1 MPMVDALLPE
11 LDHEMSVT
19 RKMLARVPL
28 TNGDWKPHEKSRTM
42 RQLASHIAN
51 IPRLATNVL
60 TASSLDI
67 GVGYA
72 RKGDCQTTEEL
83 VARFDEHVAD
93 VRKELVGKTD
103 AELLTTWKLEREGKE
118 MFSMPK
124 ASAIRNFFFGHLI
137 HHRGQLSVYLRLND
151 IPVPS
156 CYGPSADEQF

>member
-137 HHRGQLSVYLRLND
+137 HHRGQLSVYLRLNN

>member
-19 RKMLARVPL
+19 RKMLTRVPL

-51 IPRLATNVL
+51 IPRLATSVL
-60 TASSLDI
+60 TAPSLDI

-93 VRKELVGKTD
+93 LRKELVGKTD
-103 AELLTTWKLEREGKE
+103 GELLTSWKLQRDGKE

-124 ASAIRNFFFGHLI
+124 ASAIRSFFFSHLI
-137 HHRGQLSVYLRLND
+137 HHRGQLTVYLRLND
-151 IPVPS
+151 VPVPS
-156 CYGPSADEQF
+156 CYGPSADEQI